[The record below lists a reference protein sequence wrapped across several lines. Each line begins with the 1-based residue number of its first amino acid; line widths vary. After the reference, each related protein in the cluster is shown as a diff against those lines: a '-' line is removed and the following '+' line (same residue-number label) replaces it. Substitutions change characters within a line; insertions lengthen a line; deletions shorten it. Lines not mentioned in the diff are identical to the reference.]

1 MRYLIAVLA
10 AAGIVVSALALH
22 VHYSNAV
29 QPCDIN
35 AHWDCGIVNHS
46 RYSMFHGI
54 PVALIGI
61 VGYACIALAGL
72 ARLRWLTLILAFIAL
87 GYALYL
93 SNIEAHVLEVWCLYC
108 VISQTLI
115 ALIALLALAALVFR
129 PRPKTA

>member
-10 AAGIVVSALALH
+10 VAGLIVSALALH
-22 VHYSNAV
+22 VHYSTAL

-35 AHWDCGIVNHS
+35 ARWDCGIVNHS

-61 VGYACIALAGL
+61 AGYACIAFAGL
-72 ARLRWLTLILAFIAL
+72 FRLRWLTLLLALAGL

-129 PRPKTA
+129 RKAAA